1 MERTGTVQLAP
12 LNTLW
17 TPLGQAPNCYPFSA
31 RADTPQPLM
40 DLSGWWVQAYGSVRQ
55 PLKEQTPS
63 TLCGERSPRS
73 AQMPLVN
80 DSLLTPHKNNYP

>member
-17 TPLGQAPNCYPFSA
+17 TPLGQAPNCYLFSE

-40 DLSGWWVQAYGSVRQ
+40 DLSGWWVQVYGSVRQ

-63 TLCGERSPRS
+63 TLCGRVIG
-73 AQMPLVN
+73 PLIGPSFPN
-80 DSLLTPHKNNYP
+80 ASCQ

>member
-63 TLCGERSPRS
+63 TLCGRVIG
-73 AQMPLVN
+73 PLIGPSFPN
-80 DSLLTPHKNNYP
+80 ASCQ